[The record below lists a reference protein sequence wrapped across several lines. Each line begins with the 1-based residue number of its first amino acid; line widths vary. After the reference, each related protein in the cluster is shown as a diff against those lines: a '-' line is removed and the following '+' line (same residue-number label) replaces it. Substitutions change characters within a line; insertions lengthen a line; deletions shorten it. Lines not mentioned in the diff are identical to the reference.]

1 MKHSSLIGHAAEA
14 LERVMRVDRPADA
27 VMQEF
32 FGGRRYLG
40 ARDRR
45 VIAGMVFDVL
55 RRITYLRTVAADAF
69 VRADGEPGKAAR
81 ALALLLVHALVV
93 SNEEMPLIQEGF
105 GALWR
110 TFMRS
115 PPLDAVI
122 PAVMK
127 ARECLAVPGDSVGR
141 LALLHSCPT
150 AVVRDWVTRFG
161 EAEAEQL
168 CIASNSPPPVA
179 LRVNTLRCTVDE
191 CRAALA
197 AEGVEAMPS
206 KLSPSGLVL
215 AKRMH
220 AAGLRTF
227 RMGWFEMQDEGSQLL
242 SLLVEPRPGGIIVD
256 ACAGAGGKTL
266 HLASLMEN
274 RGRIVALDVSRKRL
288 ESLTERAARAG
299 VTIAFAA
306 LPGGQEVRDLAG
318 KADAV
323 LVDAPCSGTGTFRRN
338 PGAKAMYSDDA
349 VEALLPV
356 QRRLLDESAGL
367 VRLGGTL
374 VYATCSLLHCENG
387 EQVKRFLSTHSG
399 FHLVSAPAILQRMG
413 VGIASA
419 SLTLEL
425 LPHVTGTDGFFAA
438 VMRRAESD

>member
-1 MKHSSLIGHAAEA
+1 
-14 LERVMRVDRPADA
+14 
-27 VMQEF
+27 MQEF

-55 RRITYLRTVAADAF
+55 RQFTYLRTIASDAF
-69 VRADGEPGKAAR
+69 VRAAGEPGTPTR

-93 SNEEMPLIQEGF
+93 SKEEIPLIQEGF

-115 PPLDAVI
+115 PPLEAAI
-122 PAVMK
+122 PAVRQ
-127 ARECLAVPGDSVGR
+127 AHECLIIPGDPVGR
-141 LALLHSCPT
+141 LSLLHSCPT
-150 AVVRDWVTRFG
+150 SVVRDWVTRFG

-179 LRVNTLRCTVDE
+179 LRVNTLRCTVEE

-197 AEGVEAMPS
+197 AEGVEAAPS
-206 KLSPSGLVL
+206 KLSPSGLIL
-215 AKRMH
+215 TKRMH

-242 SLLVEPRPGGIIVD
+242 SLLVEPRPGETIVD

-266 HLASLMEN
+266 HMASLMEN
-274 RGRIVALDVSRKRL
+274 RGRILALDVSRKRL
-288 ESLTERAARAG
+288 ESLRERAVRAG

-306 LPGGQEVRDLAG
+306 LPGGAEVRELAG
-318 KADAV
+318 RADTV
-323 LVDAPCSGTGTFRRN
+323 LIDAPCSGTGTFRRN
-338 PGAKAMYSDDA
+338 PGAKAMYNES
-349 VEALLPV
+349 ALVGLLAT

-367 VRLGGTL
+367 VRPGGTL
-374 VYATCSLLHCENG
+374 VYTTCSLLHCENG
-387 EQVKRFLSTHSG
+387 EQAERFLSSHAD
-399 FHLVSAPAILQRMG
+399 FHLASAPEILQNKG
-413 VGIASA
+413 VRIASA
-419 SLTLEL
+419 SLTIEL